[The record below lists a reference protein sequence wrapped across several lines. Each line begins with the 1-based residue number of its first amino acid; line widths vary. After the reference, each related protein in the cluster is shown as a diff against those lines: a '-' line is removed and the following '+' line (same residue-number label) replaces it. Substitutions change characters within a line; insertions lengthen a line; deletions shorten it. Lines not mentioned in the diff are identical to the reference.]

1 MAVRGGK
8 ALVVAM
14 LISFLLVQGTLGDL
28 HSCFC
33 RCYKRCMKQ
42 THKHDACVKHCMD
55 TRAHCFFGC
64 STRST
69 PSVMALD
76 DLVNPAR
83 DEDMMTVAA
92 GGADHGEF
100 NITEGSVEAPA
111 GGADH
116 GEFNA
121 AQEDAAP

>member
-14 LISFLLVQGTLGDL
+14 LISFLLVQGSLGDL

-42 THKHDACVKHCMD
+42 TRNHDVCVVNCMD
-55 TRAHCFFGC
+55 TPAKCFFGC
-64 STRST
+64 LRST

-76 DLVNPAR
+76 DDLVNPVT
-83 DEDMMTVAA
+83 DERSMAV
-92 GGADHGEF
+92 
-100 NITEGSVEAPA
+100 PA

-116 GEFNA
+116 GEFHITEGSVEAPTGGADHGKFNVA
-121 AQEDAAP
+121 EEDAAP